1 MIKPH
6 YRVFA
11 CFFLF
16 AFALG
21 ALLARLPDVQLNLG
35 LDKAQLGLMLIGMAI
50 GSLVSLSIGAQ
61 WVDRMGARLTAFIT
75 VIGTAFCYALI
86 PWLPNAFLVFGTLF
100 VAGILAGLLEINL
113 NLEADRIEA
122 QLGKRVM
129 NRAHGMWSLGFFVTA
144 LIAAN
149 VREAQIPV
157 TLHTAAAFGL
167 VVLVS
172 LVLLPGM
179 RNAPH
184 RPDAMAHEAGEH
196 RVALPN
202 LGLLPLCIIGIAAF
216 LVEGTGID
224 WSVIYMR
231 DAFDV
236 TRLIGGLS
244 LTAFTG
250 MMTLGR
256 LFADPVVDRFG
267 PRAVATTLLGLAA
280 LGSLLIGYAWD
291 PYVAI
296 AGFGMIGLGC
306 SCVYPLAVSAA
317 AQRTDRPAAVNVAAL
332 GQVSFVVF
340 FLAPP
345 LLGFVAEY
353 LGIRSSYLVC
363 LPLLLAGLWASSF
376 ALGNRKVETPHGLP
390 PEPSPHG

>member
-21 ALLARLPDVQLNLG
+21 ALLARLPDVQQHLG

-50 GSLVSLSIGAQ
+50 GSLVSVSVGAQ
-61 WVDRMGARLTAFIT
+61 WVDRMGARLTALVT
-75 VIGTAFCYALI
+75 VLGTAFCYALI
-86 PWLPNAFLVFGTLF
+86 PWLPNAILVFVTLF

-122 QLGKRVM
+122 QINKRVM

-144 LIAAN
+144 LLAAGIRQAG
-149 VREAQIPV
+149 VPVEA
-157 TLHTAAAFGL
+157 HTGAAFGL
-167 VVLVS
+167 VVLAS
-172 LVLLPGM
+172 LILLPGM
-179 RNAPH
+179 TNAPH
-184 RPDAMAHEAGEH
+184 RPDSKPHEEGEH
-196 RVALPN
+196 RIALPT

-216 LVEGTGID
+216 LIEGTGVD

-231 DAFDV
+231 DAFHV
-236 TRLIGGLS
+236 EPLIGGLS

-250 MMTLGR
+250 LMTLGR
-256 LFADPVVDRFG
+256 LFADPVVERYG
-267 PRAVATTLLGLAA
+267 PRAVAATLLTVAA
-280 LGSLLIGYAWD
+280 VGSLLIGLAPH

-296 AGFGMIGLGC
+296 AGFGMIGVGC

-332 GQVSFVVF
+332 AQISFVIF
-340 FLAPP
+340 FAGPP
-345 LLGFVAEY
+345 LLGFVAEHF
-353 LGIRSSYLVC
+353 GIRVSYLVV
-363 LPLLLAGLWASSF
+363 LPVIVAGLLLTGHLQPK
-376 ALGNRKVETPHGLP
+376 RKMEAVAADA
-390 PEPSPHG
+390 